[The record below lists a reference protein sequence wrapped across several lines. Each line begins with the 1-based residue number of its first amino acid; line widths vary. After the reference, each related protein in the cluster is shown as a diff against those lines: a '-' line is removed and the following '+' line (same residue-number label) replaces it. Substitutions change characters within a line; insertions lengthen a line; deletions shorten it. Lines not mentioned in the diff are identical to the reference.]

1 MRNLLFVFLCNTS
14 VVCAAEGFSLTVGGI
29 NGKAADGHLLE
40 G

>member
-1 MRNLLFVFLCNTS
+1 MRNILLWVKIATPS
-14 VVCAAEGFSLTVGGI
+14 AEGFSLTVRGI